1 MSTAGHPETTAR
13 HALWFGGI
21 LVVLAGL
28 FGMHGLDS
36 HGAAGMGT
44 TAHAVMSQDPRD
56 AVAVSDAAA
65 RSDLHH
71 AMRTPTQ
78 AGPTVSSTSE
88 ATGSDAMD
96 MGMAG
101 MCLAILAGAVVALVR
116 SLRASRVW
124 SVLAQPARAPWLSVG
139 RGRDPPSLIA
149 LSILRC

>member
-36 HGAAGMGT
+36 HGAAGMDT
-44 TAHAVMSQDPRD
+44 TAYAAISEGPMD
-56 AVAVSDAAA
+56 AVAASGAAV
-65 RSDLHH
+65 RSDGHH
-71 AMRTPTQ
+71 AMETPTQ
-78 AGPTVSSTSE
+78 AGLTVSSMSE
-88 ATGSDAMD
+88 ATGSDATD

-101 MCLAILAGAVVALVR
+101 MCMAILVGALITLVR
-116 SLRASRVW
+116 PLRASRFR
-124 SVLAQPARAPWLSVG
+124 SVPAEPARPPWLSVG
-139 RGRDPPSLIA
+139 RSRDPPSLIA